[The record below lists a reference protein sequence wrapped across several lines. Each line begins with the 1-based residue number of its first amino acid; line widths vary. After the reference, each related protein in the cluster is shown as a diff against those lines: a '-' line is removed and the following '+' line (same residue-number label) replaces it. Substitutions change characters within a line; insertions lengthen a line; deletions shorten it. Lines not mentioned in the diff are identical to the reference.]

1 MVLLKIKKVKSTKKG
16 SSISYAKVAGVT
28 EKNLQ
33 AKVDDL
39 KAEKKDFKIVEND
52 VEKLYNFNGN
62 NYLISTKKVK

>member
-16 SSISYAKVAGVT
+16 NVISYAKVSGVT

-33 AKVDDL
+33 SKVDGL

-52 VEKLYNFNGN
+52 VEKIYNFNGN
-62 NYLISTKKVK
+62 NYVISTKKVK